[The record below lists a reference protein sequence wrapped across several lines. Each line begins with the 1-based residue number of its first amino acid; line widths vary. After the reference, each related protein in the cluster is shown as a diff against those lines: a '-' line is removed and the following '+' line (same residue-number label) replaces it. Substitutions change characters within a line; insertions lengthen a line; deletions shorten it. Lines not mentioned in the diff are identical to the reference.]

1 MAMDLAASMQIASS
15 GMRAQGTRLRIVSE
29 NIANANTVG
38 AKPGEDPYRRK
49 TMTFKNV
56 LDNES
61 GNHLVRVDRIYPDK
75 SDFKIEYD
83 PTHPAANKDGYVK
96 KPNVNSLI
104 EMGDLREA
112 QRSYE
117 ANLNVIEIS
126 KSMLSRTVDLLRN

>member
-1 MAMDLAASMQIASS
+1 MDLAASMDIASS

-29 NIANANTVG
+29 NIANSNTVG
-38 AKPGEDPYRRK
+38 SRPGEDPYRRK

-61 GNHLVRVDRIYPDK
+61 GNRFVRVDRIYPDK

-104 EMGDLREA
+104 EMADLREA

-117 ANLNVIEIS
+117 ANLNVIEMS
-126 KSMLSRTVDLLRN
+126 KAMIARTVELLRS

>member
-1 MAMDLAASMQIASS
+1 MSMDLAASMEIAAR

-38 AKPGEDPYRRK
+38 SKPGEDPYRRK
-49 TMTFKNV
+49 TLTFKNV

-61 GNHLVRVDRIYPDK
+61 GNHYVQVDRVYPDR
-75 SDFKIEYD
+75 SDFKLEYD

-96 KPNVNSLI
+96 KPNVNALI
-104 EMGDLREA
+104 EMADLREA

-117 ANLNVIEIS
+117 ANLNVIDMS
-126 KSMLSRTVDLLRN
+126 KSMIIRTIELLRG

>member
-1 MAMDLAASMQIASS
+1 MSMDLAASMDIASS

-29 NIANANTVG
+29 NIANSNTVG
-38 AKPGEDPYRRK
+38 SRPGEDPYRRK

-61 GNHLVRVDRIYPDK
+61 GNRFVRVDRIYPDK

-104 EMGDLREA
+104 EMADLREA

-117 ANLNVIEIS
+117 ANLNVIEMS
-126 KSMLSRTVDLLRN
+126 KAMIARTVELLRS

>member
-1 MAMDLAASMQIASS
+1 MSMDLAASMQIASS

-38 AKPGEDPYRRK
+38 SKPGEDPFRRK

-96 KPNVNSLI
+96 KPNVKSLI

>member
-1 MAMDLAASMQIASS
+1 MAMDLAASMDIASS

-29 NIANANTVG
+29 NIANSNTVG
-38 AKPGEDPYRRK
+38 SRPGEDPYRRK

-61 GNHLVRVDRIYPDK
+61 GNRFVRVDRIYPDK

-104 EMGDLREA
+104 EMADLREA

-117 ANLNVIEIS
+117 ANLNVIEMS
-126 KSMLSRTVDLLRN
+126 KAMIARTVELLRS

>member
-1 MAMDLAASMQIASS
+1 MAMDLAASMDIASS

-29 NIANANTVG
+29 NIANSNTVG
-38 AKPGEDPYRRK
+38 SRPGEDPYRRK

-61 GNHLVRVDRIYPDK
+61 GNRFVRVDRIYPDK

-104 EMGDLREA
+104 EMADLREA
-112 QRSYE
+112 QRSYD
-117 ANLNVIEIS
+117 ANLNVIEMS
-126 KSMLSRTVDLLRN
+126 KAMIARTVELLRS